1 MDRNNQK
8 INLVNVL
15 VLALVGGVSVWL
27 ARTIHFSSGMVAAA
41 FILIGFLVAL
51 LGWFQSRIEA
61 REQIEQFEIDE
72 LNRTKGGSALFGGG
86 EAELRPARRAREQ
99 FERVFVLTFTVLL
112 FSLQAGFAFLLWNEQ
127 AKSTPLVVDR
137 APLALAIFALFSL
150 TLFLLG
156 KYSAGVARLEKLRLL
171 RPAAGNLML
180 GAILCSIVALALAG
194 VWFGIK
200 RLDFWV
206 ARAFCVLLTL
216 GAAETLINLV
226 LEIYRPRVKGQAAR
240 LLYESRLIGLL
251 TEPGGV
257 FKTLAHT
264 LDYQFGFKV
273 SDTWFYRFLE
283 GALAWIVLLQF
294 GALLLFTT
302 FVIIEPGEEG
312 LLERFGRPVGQ
323 ATLGPGLHFKLPWPV
338 EIVRRYRTSELQQ
351 VEVGYVHDEKHEAEE
366 KVVLWTR
373 RHEKEEFNLLVASRT
388 SGGPTN
394 ATSGEQAAPV
404 NLLSTSIPIQFQIT
418 NLLQWAYG
426 HENGP
431 ELLTMI
437 SSREV
442 VRYMV
447 SVDYDD
453 VLAGGRLRAARDL
466 QEKIQARANGLQLGV
481 KILLVGL
488 EDIHPPVAV
497 AGAYEAVIGSLQEKE
512 SRILNAEGFRAE
524 TLPLARAE
532 AEKKL
537 SEAQTYRASRIT
549 GVAAQASQFTNQI
562 AAYEASPAV
571 FTRRQYLDT
580 VSRALGPVRKI
591 VLGVTNT
598 TDVINLNLEEKIRT
612 DLLDIA
618 VPTSTKK

>member
-27 ARTIHFSSGMVAAA
+27 ARTIHSSSGMVAAA
-41 FILIGFLVAL
+41 FIAVGFLVAL
-51 LGWFQSRIEA
+51 LGWFQSRLEA
-61 REQIEQFEIDE
+61 REQIEQLEIDE
-72 LNRTKGGSALFGGG
+72 LNRTKGGSTLFGGG

-99 FERVFVLTFTVLL
+99 FERIFVPTFTVLL
-112 FSLQAGFAFLLWNEQ
+112 FFLQAGFAFLLWNEQ
-127 AKSTPLVVDR
+127 AKSAPLVVDR
-137 APLALAIFALFSL
+137 APLALALFALFSL

-156 KYSAGVARLEKLRLL
+156 KYSAGVARLEKLTLL

-180 GAILCSIVALALAG
+180 GAILCAIVALALAG

-206 ARAFCVLLTL
+206 ARAFCALLTL
-216 GAAETLINLV
+216 AATENLINLV

-312 LLERFGRPVGQ
+312 LLERFGRPMGQ

-338 EIVRRYRTSELQQ
+338 EIVRRFRTSELQQ
-351 VEVGYVHDEKHEAEE
+351 IEVGYVHEEDHGHGHEVEE

-373 RHEKEEFNLLVASRT
+373 RHEKDEFNLLVASRGDGT
-388 SGGPTN
+388 STN
-394 ATSGEQAAPV
+394 GDQTAPV

-418 NLLQWAYG
+418 NLTHWAYG
-426 HENGP
+426 HENGA

-453 VLAGGRLRAARDL
+453 VLAGGRLRAAKEL
-466 QEKIQARANGLQLGV
+466 QEKIQARANALQLGV
-481 KILLVGL
+481 KIVLVGL

-512 SRILNAEGFRAE
+512 SKILNAEGFRAE

-549 GVAAQASQFTNQI
+549 GVAAQATQFTNQM
-562 AAYEASPAV
+562 AAYDASPAV
-571 FTRRQYLDT
+571 FTRRLYLDT

-612 DLLDIA
+612 DLLD
-618 VPTSTKK
+618 VTLPGKK